1 MLLRDMK
8 RFAGAWGVCLLALR
22 FAEVSA
28 VAEGHVWF
36 QWVAGA
42 RSSGRGTLENPYVV
56 GFARDFDLRLNRQP
70 SGAVLHLLPGTF
82 ETFGRCHPNPDGS
95 CSSGWLLKSGQRL
108 VGSGMTNTVLKLV
121 GLSAQRPNN
130 PRPTHV
136 VRSVPRAAGCVVSD
150 LTIDCNYERVANPQ
164 RLAFRH
170 VGGVVLFGTEHTIE
184 RVRVIGAGNDDT
196 RLRECFILSIFGND
210 AAQGI
215 TPSRWSRG
223 NLIRG
228 CVVSGFTGRPGVSQ
242 GATAIA
248 LNSGSDPVTQATIA
262 GLIEGNTVELPLAS
276 TNYYLN
282 CIGTAGASNVV
293 VRGNRTEG
301 GTMGLYSDTGMIRS
315 LTVRDNRFLNAQV
328 GVGFNWD
335 GIDDGITAM
344 ENIYILTNHIT
355 LHSLN
360 SQVPR
365 FGIWNHKVGSHTTTR
380 VCRNWVIAGNTISY
394 SDQYSP
400 NSRYRSRSLEIY
412 GVSDLSIFGN
422 VLASDSDNRAFGK
435 PMVPTQGAIPVR
447 NTRRE
452 GNNTSLR
459 GRAVPLLNLPE

>member
-1 MLLRDMK
+1 MK
-8 RFAGAWGVCLLALR
+8 RFASVGWACLLALA
-22 FAEVSA
+22 FAEASV
-28 VAEGHVWF
+28 VAEEHIWF
-36 QWVAGA
+36 KWVGGA

-56 GFARDFDLRLNRQP
+56 GSARDFDLRLNWQP
-70 SGAVLHLLPGTF
+70 AGAVLHLLPGSF

-95 CSSGWLLKSGQRL
+95 CSNGWLLKSGQRL
-108 VGSGMTNTVLKLV
+108 IGSGMTNTTLKLV
-121 GLSAQRPNN
+121 GLSAQRPDN
-130 PRPTHV
+130 PRPTHA
-136 VRSVPRAAGCVVSD
+136 VRSVPRAVGCVVSD
-150 LTIDCNYERVANPQ
+150 LTVDCNYENVTNPQ

-210 AAQGI
+210 PSQGI

-223 NLIRG
+223 NVIRG
-228 CVVSGFTGRPGVSQ
+228 CVVSGFTGRPGARQ
-242 GATAIA
+242 GATAIS

-262 GLIEGNTVELPLAS
+262 GLIEGNTVEFPLAS
-276 TNYYLN
+276 TNFYLN
-282 CIGTAGASNVV
+282 CIGMAGASNIV
-293 VRGNRTEG
+293 VRGNRTDG
-301 GTMGLYSDTGMIRS
+301 GTMGTYADTGIIRN
-315 LTVRDNRFLNAQV
+315 LTVRDNRFLNVQA

-335 GIDDGITAM
+335 GVDDGITVM
-344 ENIYILTNHIT
+344 ENIHIVTNRIT

-360 SQVPR
+360 PQVPR
-365 FGIWNHKVGSHTTTR
+365 VGIWNHKVGAHTASR
-380 VCRNWVIAGNTISY
+380 LCRNWVITGNTISY

-400 NSRYRSRSLEIY
+400 NSRHRSRSLEIY

-422 VLASDSDNRAFGK
+422 VLASDTDNRAFAK

-459 GRAVPLLNLPE
+459 GRAVPLLNVPE